1 MRRAG
6 SFEHGRV
13 VAHERKQGSKRGGDA
28 HLGCGVF
35 FARIVDGHLRRCAAA
50 HHARPGRGDG
60 RKVAVHDVVA
70 RLGDEL
76 LVRGHEH
83 RVVAER
89 DHAARNRRERRR
101 HVPLELAER
110 EAHVGDGFEGTGGY
124 LQLRGRFDRD
134 VHMRLRDAQDVVA
147 VHADVGIAGAQRA
160 QHVGDAVRLAV
171 RERLVGVVHEEML
184 DFHAERG
191 GLRLA
196 SVLEVF
202 DERRD
207 VRVARRLVGMGR
219 ARPVFL
225 VHGRAFLSEI
235 CRNLQL

>member
-1 MRRAG
+1 
-6 SFEHGRV
+6 
-13 VAHERKQGSKRGGDA
+13 
-28 HLGCGVF
+28 
-35 FARIVDGHLRRCAAA
+35 
-50 HHARPGRGDG
+50 
-60 RKVAVHDVVA
+60 
-70 RLGDEL
+70 
-76 LVRGHEH
+76 
-83 RVVAER
+83 
-89 DHAARNRRERRR
+89 
-101 HVPLELAER
+101 
-110 EAHVGDGFEGTGGY
+110 
-124 LQLRGRFDRD
+124 
-134 VHMRLRDAQDVVA
+134 MRLRDAQDVVA

-171 RERLVGVVHEEML
+171 RERLAGVVHEEML
-184 DFHAERG
+184 DLHAERG

-196 SVLEVF
+196 SVLEVC